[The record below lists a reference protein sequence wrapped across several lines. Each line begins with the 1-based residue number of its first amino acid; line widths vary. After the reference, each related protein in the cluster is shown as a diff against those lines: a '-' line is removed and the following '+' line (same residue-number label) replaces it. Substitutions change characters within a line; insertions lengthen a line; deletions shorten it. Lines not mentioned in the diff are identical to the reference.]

1 MTIRFSVDEDS
12 KVAARLRPA
21 LLQTPY
27 VTPWGM
33 VYHGDL
39 RLDNLKLSTMPSG
52 LPKIVAQCFDVC
64 NNPNLSAL
72 EGAPAVLVDSDSA
85 MFGST
90 KILDIS
96 DTSISTLDN
105 APENITHLIAYR
117 APLSS
122 LAECPA
128 SVIGIYLDGCTGI
141 TTLCDAVNSA
151 NIQHLSVVGT
161 KINDFTDFCARFPSM
176 KRLKLHVHRET
187 VGLFGLLTAPS
198 SITLE
203 LVKLSIGS
211 PVPLRSFVTA
221 GMRSDALLSD
231 EQLLTLQHL
240 EQQRQSGEIFSR
252 RGRLSAIRRLSE
264 CGLEHLVRS

>member
-1 MTIRFSVDEDS
+1 MTIKFSVDEDA
-12 KVAARLRPA
+12 KVAACLRTA

-27 VTPWGM
+27 ATPWGM

-39 RLDNLKLSTMPSG
+39 RLDNLKLTTMPPG

-64 NNPNLSAL
+64 NNPNLSTL